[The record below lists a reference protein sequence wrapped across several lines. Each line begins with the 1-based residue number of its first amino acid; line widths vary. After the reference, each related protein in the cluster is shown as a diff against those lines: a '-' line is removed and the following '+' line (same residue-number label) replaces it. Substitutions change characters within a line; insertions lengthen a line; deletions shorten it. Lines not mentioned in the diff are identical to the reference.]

1 MCDNPWKWAGEACCQ
16 WCVFTAAT
24 EEGQE
29 HIYLDTSSYLYFQ
42 LCSLHIAQ
50 VNSSPWPVV
59 CCVFH
64 HICDLLCST
73 TFEEKL
79 DLLVPAECL
88 VLVSRSTPLL
98 WKSPVLAT
106 IIVPQWNGMKISL
119 INIAVEPGVNL
130 CGYRMKITYFRL
142 NSAVVPN
149 LPLFARICI
158 SLRHKLNSAEPRD
171 LLQGSK

>member
-1 MCDNPWKWAGEACCQ
+1 M
-16 WCVFTAAT
+16 FTAAR

-29 HIYLDTSSYLYFQ
+29 HIYLDTSSYLYLYFQ

-64 HICDLLCST
+64 HICDLLQRLDCST

-88 VLVSRSTPLL
+88 VSRSTPLL
-98 WKSPVLAT
+98 WKDPVLAT

-119 INIAVEPGVNL
+119 IDIAVEPGVNL